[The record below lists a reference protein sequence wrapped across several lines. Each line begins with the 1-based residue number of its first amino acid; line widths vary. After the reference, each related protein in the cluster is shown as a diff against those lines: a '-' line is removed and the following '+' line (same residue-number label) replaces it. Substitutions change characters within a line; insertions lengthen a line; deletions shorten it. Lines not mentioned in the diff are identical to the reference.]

1 MKLLILF
8 NKIVFYYLYKY
19 FRQNPVTPWYCKV
32 LLRLKLLDAFRQD
45 DYYYLCNSYSL

>member
-19 FRQNPVTPWYCKV
+19 FRQNPVTPTVSKGLV
-32 LLRLKLLDAFRQD
+32 RLKLLDAFRQNS
-45 DYYYLCNSYSL
+45 YYYLCNSYSL